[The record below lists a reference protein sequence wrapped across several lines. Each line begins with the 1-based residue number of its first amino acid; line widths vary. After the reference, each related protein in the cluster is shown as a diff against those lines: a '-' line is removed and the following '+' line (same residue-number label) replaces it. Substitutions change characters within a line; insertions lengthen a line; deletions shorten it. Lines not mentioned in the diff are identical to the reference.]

1 MGKIR
6 SLRADEIECR
16 VGTISG
22 KGLSLLLYKD
32 ARVDQSLLDEC
43 YGIMG
48 WQRKH
53 EKIGDAIYCTVS
65 VRDEKTGE
73 WVSKQDVGT
82 ESYSD
87 AVKGAASDSF
97 KRACF
102 NFGIGRELYTAPF
115 IWIPAEKADIRSEGN
130 RYITKEHFSVS
141 HIAYA
146 ENKITE
152 LEIVNRRKAVVYT
165 YHAGNSKE
173 DNQKSD
179 SRKEEKKTKALTV
192 QQKKKL
198 REEMARTGVT
208 EDEIKAR
215 YRVEDLLSMPKEI
228 YDKVMSALDKTK
240 DMAA

>member
-1 MGKIR
+1 MKTIR
-6 SLRADEIECR
+6 NLRADEIECR

-43 YGIMG
+43 YGILG

-53 EKIGDAIYCTVS
+53 EKIGDSIYCTVS

-73 WVSKQDVGT
+73 WISKQDVGT

-115 IWIPAEKADIRSEGN
+115 IWIPAEKADIRNDGN

-152 LEIVNRRKAVVYT
+152 LEIVNKRGIAVYT
-165 YHAGNSKE
+165 YYSEKRKE
-173 DNQKSD
+173 D
-179 SRKEEKKTKALTV
+179 KKVRALTV
-192 QQKKKL
+192 QQKKRL
-198 REEMARTGVT
+198 QEEMARTGVT
-208 EDEIKAR
+208 KDEIKAR
-215 YRVEDLLSMPKEI
+215 YKVEDVLSMPQDV
-228 YDKVMSALDKTK
+228 YDRVMNALEKTR
-240 DMAA
+240 DMAT

>member
-1 MGKIR
+1 MKKAIR
-6 SLRADEIECR
+6 NLRADEIECR
-16 VGTISG
+16 VGTISE

-32 ARVDQSLLDEC
+32 ARVDQNLLDEC
-43 YGIMG
+43 YGTLG

-53 EKIGDAIYCTVS
+53 ERIGDSIYCTVS
-65 VRDEKTGE
+65 VKDDTGE

-115 IWIPAEKADIRSEGN
+115 IWISADKADIRNDGK
-130 RYITKEHFSVS
+130 RYITKEHFSVNR
-141 HIAYA
+141 IAYG
-146 ENKITE
+146 ENKTITE
-152 LEIVNRRKAVVYT
+152 LEIVNKRGVIVYT
-165 YHAGNSKE
+165 YSTGN
-173 DNQKSD
+173 
-179 SRKEEKKTKALTV
+179 RKEEKKERALTV
-192 QQKKKL
+192 QQKKRL
-198 REEMARTGVT
+198 REEMERTGVT

-215 YRVEDLLSMPKEI
+215 YKVENLLSMPKDV